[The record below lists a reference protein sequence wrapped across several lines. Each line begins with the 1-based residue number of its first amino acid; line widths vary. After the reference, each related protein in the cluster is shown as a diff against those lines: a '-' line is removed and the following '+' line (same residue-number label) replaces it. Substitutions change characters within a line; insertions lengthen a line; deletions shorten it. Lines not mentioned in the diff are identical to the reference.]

1 MPEPTSLRAAGDQ
14 IEQLLDELEA
24 TADTA
29 TCARAETLL
38 RLVTELYG
46 AGLARAVELARL
58 VDPAVLDAFVDDE
71 LLASLL
77 VVHDL
82 HPDSV
87 LDRVEAALA
96 RVRPLLG
103 AHGGD
108 VELVGIDPDTATV
121 VVRLL
126 GTCDGCPSSAI
137 TLQSA
142 VERAITESAPEIV
155 TIEVDAPA
163 PTPPAVAVTLSP
175 KPTYLDC
182 PAEMA
187 QS

>member
-1 MPEPTSLRAAGDQ
+1 MPEVTNLRAAGDQ

-24 TADTA
+24 TADA
-29 TCARAETLL
+29 ASCARAEKLL
-38 RLVTELYG
+38 QLVTKLYG
-46 AGLARAVELARL
+46 AGLARAVELARR
-58 VDPAVLDAFVDDE
+58 VDPAVLDAFVGDE

-87 LDRVEAALA
+87 LDRVEGALA

-108 VELVGIDPDTATV
+108 VELVGIDADTATV

-142 VERAITESAPEIV
+142 VERAITESAPEILS
-155 TIEVDAPA
+155 IEVDAPA
-163 PTPPAVAVTLSP
+163 PNPPAVAVALSV
-175 KPTYLDC
+175 KPAYLEC

-187 QS
+187 ER